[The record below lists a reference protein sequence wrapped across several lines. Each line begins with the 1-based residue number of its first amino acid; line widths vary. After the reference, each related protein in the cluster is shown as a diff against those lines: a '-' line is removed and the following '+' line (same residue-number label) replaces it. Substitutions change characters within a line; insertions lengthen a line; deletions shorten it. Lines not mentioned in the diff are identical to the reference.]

1 MATQNRPSPKYILIA
16 RPAAVF
22 AEDVT
27 DAYVKFEVHSENA
40 PVGTATTPRFT
51 GMPAKMVRE
60 WKGEYKIP
68 VGGEVTSLDIKLFG
82 KVAGDR
88 VAPEGE
94 DLLVASGYLDSR
106 DMKAFYGFHRVL
118 LQFGNH
124 SVKWEV
130 TFVIQPGQGTTSSMS
145 RAGSLMSRASSQGL
159 SDRLGSLGLT
169 LDNTSVYSES
179 YAPQSPSARSIA
191 SSKPPPSQSG
201 YSGKPSGPP
210 SRGPPIRAPQSS
222 PGNSPATSPLPG
234 GGQGDGPRGT
244 DRNANAPFTR
254 DTPDDS
260 PQARPNGSPPAQ
272 RPPSGF
278 GNRSNAP
285 SETGRSDAGR
295 NDVPSGPNNAA
306 NGQGPRQQNQAP
318 ASSQDMPRTS
328 ENAPKSGPN
337 DMPGM
342 MHTPAID
349 LPSPNTQGRQQPP
362 PTSGMGNGLT
372 SGTSNGPARTS
383 YKQGPGSMGSYS
395 LAGSGVGSQ
404 GRGSMGGAPAAE
416 TGGYGAS
423 SGYGAANGGGYGAG
437 EASKMDIKIL
447 TRGAG
452 GGGDDGMGFIGSGL
466 NNSRG
471 VNRSVKTGGACV
483 CSTEYFTVREDRPV
497 VREVTDYVLEHH
509 LYEREYVRQVRYRGE
524 HEVVNTSAAVE
535 LIKADERTVAVS
547 QPADP
552 CAALA
557 NPARSPAE
565 ELRALAQ
572 TSSQE
577 GGVSTPRQGANL
589 MHVREGVMGSRNSP
603 GYGGSPFAGQ
613 NGAAQTGAVQANGAG
628 QALVSTTVTTKIAP
642 PPKPQGAELCKQEVF
657 RQVEDRPVLKQRTRF
672 MREHHIFEKTY
683 VREVKYAGE
692 VEVATHQ
699 TPELVR
705 TEERVVEVTQPCH
718 PCALIKNGLDLDR
731 MSRVQGGYSAGSNG
745 LMTSGHQYHS
755 QGGYGS
761 NCAGGVCKPGAGAY
775 SRFADSSEGMASGK
789 FSSTFSSNPGP
800 LHTFQNS
807 GNFPRRPLQQS
818 INRAG
823 IIQPTNKGY
832 MG

>member
-1 MATQNRPSPKYILIA
+1 M
-16 RPAAVF
+16 
-22 AEDVT
+22 T

-51 GMPAKMVRE
+51 GLPAKMVRE

-159 SDRLGSLGLT
+159 SERLGSLGLT
-169 LDNTSVYSES
+169 LDNTSQYSES

-201 YSGKPSGPP
+201 FSGKPSGPP
-210 SRGPPIRAPQSS
+210 SSRPPIRAPQGS
-222 PGNSPATSPLPG
+222 PGNSPSNSPIPG
-234 GGQGDGPRGT
+234 GGQGNGPRGGNS
-244 DRNANAPFTR
+244 NANTPFTR
-254 DTPDDS
+254 DTPDEA
-260 PQARPNGSPPAQ
+260 PQGRPGGSPPAQ
-272 RPPSGF
+272 RS
-278 GNRSNAP
+278 
-285 SETGRSDAGR
+285 
-295 NDVPSGPNNAA
+295 PSGPNRN
-306 NGQGPRQQNQAP
+306 NGPARQPDTGRNETSSPGNQAPAQRDATP
-318 ASSQDMPRTS
+318 ASSQDRPRS
-328 ENAPKSGPN
+328 SNAPKSGPN
-337 DMPGM
+337 SMPGM
-342 MHTPAID
+342 MHTPTID
-349 LPSPNTQGRQQPP
+349 LPSPAANGRQQPT
-362 PTSGMGNGLT
+362 PTSGLANGMG
-372 SGTSNGPARTS
+372 SGPVRTS
-383 YKQGPGSMGSYS
+383 FKGGPGSQGSYS

-404 GRGSMGGAPAAE
+404 GRGNVGAPTGAGAGTG
-416 TGGYGAS
+416 TGGYGP
-423 SGYGAANGGGYGAG
+423 GGYGDAN
-437 EASKMDIKIL
+437 KMDIKIL

-452 GGGDDGMGFIGSGL
+452 GGGDGGMGNIGSGL
-466 NNSRG
+466 TNTIGAR
-471 VNRSVKTGGACV
+471 KAQTGAACV

-497 VREVTDYVLEHH
+497 VREVTDFVLEHH
-509 LYEREYVRQVRYRGE
+509 LFEREYVRQVRYRGE

-565 ELRALAQ
+565 ELRALAA
-572 TSSQE
+572 TSSQQ
-577 GGVSTPRQGANL
+577 GGISTPRQGGNL
-589 MHVREGVMGSRNSP
+589 MHVREGVMGSRTSP
-603 GYGGSPFAGQ
+603 GFNGSSVGAQ
-613 NGAAQTGAVQANGAG
+613 NGAVQNGAVQANGAS
-628 QALVSTTVTTKIAP
+628 QALVTTSVTTKVNP
-642 PPKPQGAELCKQEVF
+642 PPKPQGPELCKQEVF

-705 TEERVVEVTQPCH
+705 TEERIVEVTQPCH

-731 MSRVQGGYSAGSNG
+731 MSRVGGGFSAGAHG
-745 LMTSGHQYHS
+745 LMTSGHQYYS

-761 NCAGGVCKPGAGAY
+761 ECAGGVCKPGAGAY
-775 SRFADSSEGMASGK
+775 SKFAESSEGMASGK
-789 FSSTFSSNPGP
+789 FSSTFPNSTGP

-807 GNFPRRPLQQS
+807 GNFPRRPLTS
-818 INRAG
+818 TINRAG